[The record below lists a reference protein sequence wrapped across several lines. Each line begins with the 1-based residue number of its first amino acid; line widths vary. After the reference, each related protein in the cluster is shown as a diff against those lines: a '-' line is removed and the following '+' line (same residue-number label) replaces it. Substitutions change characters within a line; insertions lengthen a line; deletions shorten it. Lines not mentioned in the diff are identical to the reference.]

1 MFSGL
6 EGCWFTKGKVYFTAK
21 SGGDS
26 AAGQVW
32 CYVPAEEKL
41 TLLFESPSGMI
52 LDMPD
57 NITMSPRVG

>member
-6 EGCWFTKGKVYFTAK
+6 EGCWSTLGKTYITAK

-32 CYVPAEEKL
+32 CYVPADEKL
-41 TLLFESPSGMI
+41 TLLFESPSGMASTC
-52 LDMPD
+52 P
-57 NITMSPRVG
+57 TTSR